1 MPTWSLP
8 NGTNSS
14 NAAKTAKSGTVLSSG
29 SIPLHDHTVAPCKA
43 GNVSVGRG
51 AYLEGGQIYAALAG
65 QLRRLAARI
74 LYWVM
79 MNFDMD
85 DMVGPFPVWEHPIF
99 DMLSLL
105 SNIKLTLPCLVFRLG
120 GQLGGEKLI

>member
-1 MPTWSLP
+1 MHRLD
-8 NGTNSS
+8 G
-14 NAAKTAKSGTVLSSG
+14 
-29 SIPLHDHTVAPCKA
+29 PCKA

-79 MNFDMD
+79 MNFDM
-85 DMVGPFPVWEHPIF
+85 VGPFPV
-99 DMLSLL
+99 
-105 SNIKLTLPCLVFRLG
+105 
-120 GQLGGEKLI
+120 